1 MNKLK
6 KKIFA
11 FILALALMIS
21 NIGVISNSSI
31 TVFADS
37 STGHS
42 GATGVIWKGGTGSGW
57 VDYGFILY
65 LIPRDYIEKGTS
77 FVYDKGDTILK
88 FSDGTNMIPLLKRQ
102 DNGTLLTFNTISLSS
117 GGQEYRLSDTWTNT
131 LDCKLSYFRSN
142 GIYIWGNTQQDHPE
156 KGNMLITDFNTKYSG
171 LSFKEGSID
180 TNHNEDYLRTNAL
193 ALCRDSF
200 DKTFTESN
208 LRDND
213 KRAELVKF
221 FKDNAATGVE
231 TTNVFNEIDSSKN
244 LMVCAELVAMTYDAS
259 SKEYLQRTA
268 GVLRAEARFC
278 RDNSTAWGR
287 FKWNGGDDIVLSG
300 LAEAMSDAKW
310 NNGIGGSD
318 DAINWSNGTVGT
330 DSEIFLHQSIH
341 QKDFGGVTMTKKAD
355 SLGFAYWGCTGA
367 MSTTPVVTT
376 SRVVGGDSITYVG
389 DIDKNYYNG
398 KTPTG
403 VGDGSVTVS
412 NLSDT
417 KSKHIYTSASKVY
430 LQTQKGFSKD
440 VTMNVDDLKKVVAD
454 TPLTGKASYS
464 ATSIDKYHTLD
475 LGSPYQVSN
484 VDALAKQLKTDAA
497 TNVQSKYL
505 PDPDGKVDWFNNTNK
520 NYKNNIDGKT
530 QVRKNYIM
538 GSSGVYKYSKEE
550 KNWAYDESTGDF
562 TCEKDSIGAIGI
574 EVSVQ
579 VTSPKTQSSVY
590 QIDINMDDKT
600 VVNSSNADTSKYYIE
615 DYETITTPANTRY
628 LVAVPKSLGY
638 VKPADIVKDIKGKV
652 DSGNFSSIWAD
663 WTGTTF
669 YGVRAYRTGRA
680 EPNWEVSACSWA
692 DVTHDPAGFNI
703 YILTCTGN
711 ITLETGFALPAQ
723 DLNHVYMGVVAKA
736 AYPEA
741 VEGTK
746 ISPLLSTMG
755 GIAGGSDNL
764 GHFNYSNIW
773 YQTDSVE
780 ACSKYNE
787 TYPIYL
793 RDIYYKVTDESTSTT
808 NSVIAQDNASTT
820 QGLLLANNLVSGGC
834 TVPTRK
840 QLKDGYEV
848 EDWTTRRLDYAY
860 NLNRYVTKDKRTLS
874 ALTLSTTAQ
883 QEWAT
888 NVGAKFGVIP
898 DTNAPTVT
906 PKRSDSALLTDKYT
920 SKLIFNSYNRE
931 GNHKLNNINIA
942 AHQHDD
948 GSGTYLYYHKKNVQ
962 SNEFKPLEYM
972 GYPCYKVTIN
982 ITDSF
987 YKYLTDKINND
998 KPGTNGVSRQNN
1010 DLAIRAGMYGEAN
1023 YRMAYIQNFT
1033 DSEERTTV
1041 KNNDAGGILLTYYPE
1056 VAMRQYLYTSGVKD
1070 ADGDGKVETI
1080 TAKSDIAPTVINTI
1094 GEYKRKTYANSMYV
1108 FRLKDTD
1115 SNYENNVTGKIFSDD
1130 MSTGTQTDRSNN
1142 LPSIYSGSNITIN
1155 ADCVFTA
1162 EAYGYALDMVSY
1174 EDDKDGFVTQIQ
1186 TPTLSEVKLPYSSVI
1201 QGKESDGSYINP
1213 MKYYQPDNLLANG
1226 KSKSKA
1232 NLYKDYKNW
1241 VSELTNPGYWGAD
1254 MTLKISRT
1262 SGEEVFNNF
1271 STTVGSVK
1279 FNAADQK
1286 ENGAYPIVIK
1296 HGVVVKEGDDAA
1308 GYKALIKQISA
1319 DFSCTEAQA
1328 QDLFEKSGMYKAIT
1342 NAIESDINDENK
1354 SIPDIIYTN
1363 SKAGATQFKD
1373 VLGTAYSYE
1382 NGNLLGNKDHW
1393 YDESVRVF
1401 CIRRYET
1408 TGIKITG
1415 IMCND
1420 KIDYS
1425 SAAKSNTNDTVNNS
1439 QAKYNN
1445 VKGKWYLTL
1454 YFKKGQGA
1462 SATKTVRGIDI
1473 ANEYDPKNYSGLATA
1488 RGNGDVVLSESYIQ
1502 QCDFLIPNASTSD
1515 MGD

>member
-1 MNKLK
+1 MSKGIKRL
-6 KKIFA
+6 FA
-11 FILALALMIS
+11 FVLALALVLSSFSIDSMKQVYADTVGAGSIS
-21 NIGVISNSSI
+21 IAKPV
-31 TVFADS
+31 
-37 STGHS
+37 S
-42 GATGVIWKGGTGSGW
+42 GGSGTSW
-57 VDYGFILY
+57 GMEGFITY
-65 LIPRDYIEKGTS
+65 LVPRDKIEAQG
-77 FVYDKGDTILK
+77 YK
-88 FSDGTNMIPLLKRQ
+88 FSDGSTLINQFKKQGTSSGELSFNEEGTKVLRM
-102 DNGTLLTFNTISLSS
+102 NSTWGGTLYSVMDKYRDSGIVCFYQKTNTPKTLGTKGIYYAYDPNSWTSDSEEFDKLNWSSIGADSSKIKSDKDRASIFLSYVDMFNDAFTEKKVRQNKDKIIDFYMSNGRSSSVKDDLTSSNNLMIVVEVCTFNYNQGYNKEYVLFAPMLTLMGRTKSS
-117 GGQEYRLSDTWTNT
+117 HEELNWKEDGLIAHAALNLSDDNYKYYTGA
-131 LDCKLSYFRSN
+131 S
-142 GIYIWGNTQQDHPE
+142 
-156 KGNMLITDFNTKYSG
+156 NTKPAVSFGIDLGVSG
-171 LSFKEGSID
+171 P
-180 TNHNEDYLRTNAL
+180 AL
-193 ALCRDSF
+193 
-200 DKTFTESN
+200 
-208 LRDND
+208 
-213 KRAELVKF
+213 
-221 FKDNAATGVE
+221 ATGV
-231 TTNVFNEIDSSKN
+231 
-244 LMVCAELVAMTYDAS
+244 
-259 SKEYLQRTA
+259 
-268 GVLRAEARFC
+268 
-278 RDNSTAWGR
+278 W
-287 FKWNGGDDIVLSG
+287 
-300 LAEAMSDAKW
+300 
-310 NNGIGGSD
+310 
-318 DAINWSNGTVGT
+318 
-330 DSEIFLHQSIH
+330 
-341 QKDFGGVTMTKKAD
+341 QKDFSGFDIKYDTAERRKALGV
-355 SLGFAYWGCTGA
+355 GYWGCIGP
-367 MSTTPVVTT
+367 MTTVPVVT
-376 SRVVGGDSITYVG
+376 SNRVIGGDSLTYVG
-389 DIDKNYYNG
+389 NIDGNYYNG
-398 KTPTG
+398 KTPTD
-403 VGDGSVTVS
+403 VGNGSVVVS

-417 KSKHIYTSASKVY
+417 KSKHIYTSAAKVY
-430 LQTQKGFSKD
+430 LQTKNSLSSD
-440 VTMNVDDLKKVVAD
+440 ITMNIEDLKKIVAD
-454 TPLTGKASYS
+454 TPITGKASYS

-475 LGSPYQVSN
+475 LGSPYKVSN
-484 VDALAKQLKTDAA
+484 VNALAKQLRTDAA
-497 TNVQSKYL
+497 TNVQTKYL
-505 PDPDGKVDWFNNTNK
+505 PDTAGLVNWYNNTDK
-520 NYKNNIDGKT
+520 NYGNNVKGKT
-530 QVRKNYIM
+530 KVRQNYIM
-538 GSSGVYKYSKEE
+538 GSSGVYKYSKDE
-550 KNWAYDESTGDF
+550 KNWSYDDSTGDF
-562 TCEKDSIGAIGI
+562 TCEKDSVGAIGL
-574 EVSVQ
+574 EVAVQ

-663 WTGTTF
+663 WTGATF

-692 DVTHDPAGFNI
+692 DATHDPAGFNI

-711 ITLETGFALPAQ
+711 ITLETGFELPAQ

-741 VEGTK
+741 IEGTK

-755 GIAGGSDNL
+755 GVAGGSDNL

-840 QLKDGYEV
+840 QLKDGYEL

-888 NVGAKFGVIP
+888 NVGAKFGVLP

-931 GNHKLNNINIA
+931 GSHKLNNINIA

-948 GSGTYLYYHKKNVQ
+948 GSGAYLYYHKKNVQ
-962 SNEFKPLEYM
+962 ANEFKPLEYM

-1080 TAKSDIAPTVINTI
+1080 TAKSDIAPTIINTI

-1254 MTLKISRT
+1254 MTLKINRT
-1262 SGEEVFNNF
+1262 TGDEVFNNF